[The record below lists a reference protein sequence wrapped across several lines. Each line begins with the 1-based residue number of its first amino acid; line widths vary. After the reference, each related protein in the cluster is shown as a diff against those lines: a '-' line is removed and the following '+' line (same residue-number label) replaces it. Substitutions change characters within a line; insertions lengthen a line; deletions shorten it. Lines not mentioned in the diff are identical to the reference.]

1 VAPVRIFPR
10 TASRPTPLHPTHR
23 RTSLRHMCQLRT
35 LARRR
40 GGEKNLRSNFAWVWP
55 GDLFTLLILET
66 PSEAPATFT
75 MGSPLTRP
83 FTRGASPANSY
94 KGSFPEQ
101 LQRELLRSVTR
112 GASPFSYNGSFPVQL
127 QRELPELARVG
138 TFFARSVRGAPAPTL
153 RHRTGRGMSKCQ
165 QGRST
170 QAPLRLQETNRLGG
184 RVETIRLCAG
194 LPIWSLPGRWPLRF
208 VFFTVG
214 GSF

>member
-1 VAPVRIFPR
+1 MFGDPARGGLQRPGEAWGCLEGPGGEPEGPRVAPVRIFPR

-112 GASPFSYNGSFPVQL
+112 GASPFSYNGSFPSWL
-127 QRELPELARVG
+127 ELVRSSHAAYEGRRRRRLDIGRVG
-138 TFFARSVRGAPAPTL
+138 ACRSVSRGGA
-153 RHRTGRGMSKCQ
+153 
-165 QGRST
+165 
-170 QAPLRLQETNRLGG
+170 LRLPYASKR
-184 RVETIRLCAG
+184 RIV
-194 LPIWSLPGRWPLRF
+194 
-208 VFFTVG
+208 
-214 GSF
+214 